1 MAKKP
6 RKYFIVG
13 LFVAVAF
20 LITAATII
28 WINVSNFFEGGEI
41 YVSYF
46 DESVQ
51 GITRGTEVR
60 YQGVRVGRVEE
71 VRISPDNK
79 TVGVYM
85 LINLRDDLTRK
96 VVAQLR
102 MTGITGMMFVNL
114 EPRRP
119 GDLDLSPKI
128 RFATE
133 FPVIPSRP
141 SEVAQILTGVRD
153 VVEDIRK
160 ADIQGA
166 IREIKAAAVGIGN
179 LTNGEEMNKILAK
192 TDAASGYLRNSL
204 KRIDQSLAQGKLD
217 RVLTEAHDAFKGMG
231 TLMDGAKTDVRD
243 SKIPETVKRARLT
256 LDEVREVMT
265 NLRRTSENLDKLLE
279 RLYQRPSDVIFGRP
293 PQPRF
298 NEKSTKARKAGR

>member
-1 MAKKP
+1 MAKKA

-13 LFVAVAF
+13 LFVTVAF
-20 LITAATII
+20 LISAATII
-28 WINVSNFFEGGEI
+28 WINVSNFFEAGDM

-51 GITRGTEVR
+51 GISRGTEVR

-71 VRISPDNK
+71 VRIAPDNK

-85 LINLRDDLTRK
+85 LINLRDDLSRK

-102 MTGITGMMFVNL
+102 MTGITGLMFVNL

-119 GDLDLSPKI
+119 GDPDLSPKI
-128 RFATE
+128 KFATE
-133 FPVIPSRP
+133 YPVIPSRP

-153 VVEDIRK
+153 VVENIRQ
-160 ADIQGA
+160 ADIEGA
-166 IREIKAAAVGIGN
+166 IREIKAAAVGIRN
-179 LTNGEEMNKILAK
+179 LSKGEELKKVLAK
-192 TDAASGYLRNSL
+192 ADEAAGYLRNSL
-204 KRIDQSLAQGKLD
+204 RRIDQSLAQGKLD
-217 RVLTEAHDAFKGMG
+217 GVFKEATLAFKGVNN
-231 TLMDGAKTDVRD
+231 LMNGVQIEVRD

-256 LDEVREVMT
+256 LDEAREVLA
-265 NLRRTSENLDKLLE
+265 NLRRTSETLDGLLE
-279 RLYQRPSDVIFGRP
+279 RLRQRPSDVLFGRP

-298 NEKSTKARKAGR
+298 NEKPTKARKADR

>member
-13 LFVAVAF
+13 LFVTVAF
-20 LITAATII
+20 LISAATII
-28 WINVSNFFEGGEI
+28 WINVSNFFEFGET

-71 VRISPDNK
+71 VRIAPDNK

-119 GDLDLSPKI
+119 GDPDLSPKI

-133 FPVIPSRP
+133 YPVIPSRP
-141 SEVAQILTGVRD
+141 SEVAQILTGIRD
-153 VVEDIRK
+153 VVENIRQ
-160 ADIQGA
+160 ADIEGA
-166 IREIKAAAVGIGN
+166 IREIKAAAVGIRN
-179 LTNGEEMNKILAK
+179 LTKGDELNRMLAK
-192 TDAASGYLRNSL
+192 ADEAAGYLRSSL
-204 KRIDQSLAQGKLD
+204 RRIDQSLAKGKLD
-217 RVLTEAHDAFKGMG
+217 NVLTEATQAFKGVNS
-231 TLMDGAKTDVRD
+231 LMNGVQTEVRD

-256 LDEVREVMT
+256 LNEAREVLV
-265 NLRRTSENLDKLLE
+265 NLRRTSENLDRLLE
-279 RLYQRPSDVIFGRP
+279 RLYQRPSDVLFGRP

-298 NEKSTKARKAGR
+298 NEKPPKARKADR

>member
-1 MAKKP
+1 MAKKS

-13 LFVAVAF
+13 LFVTVAF
-20 LITAATII
+20 LISAATII
-28 WINVSNFFEGGEI
+28 WINVSNFFEFGET

-51 GITRGTEVR
+51 GISRGTEVR
-60 YQGVRVGRVEE
+60 YQGVRVGRVEQ

-153 VVEDIRK
+153 VVEDIRQ

-166 IREIKAAAVGIGN
+166 IREIKAAAAGIRN
-179 LTNGEEMNKILAK
+179 LTNGVEMNKILAK
-192 TDAASGYLRNSL
+192 TNEASGYLRNSL
-204 KRIDQSLAQGKLD
+204 RRIDKSLAQGKLD
-217 RVLTEAHDAFKGMG
+217 GALTEAHNAFKRMG
-231 TLMDGAKTDVRD
+231 TLMDGANTDVRD

-256 LDEVREVMT
+256 LDEAREVMT
-265 NLRRTSENLDKLLE
+265 NLRRTSETLDNVLE
-279 RLYQRPSDVIFGRP
+279 RLYQRPSDVLFGRP

-298 NEKSTKARKAGR
+298 NEKPTKARKADR

>member
-13 LFVAVAF
+13 LFVTVAF
-20 LITAATII
+20 LISAATII
-28 WINVSNFFEGGEI
+28 WINVSNFFEFGET

-71 VRISPDNK
+71 VRIAPDNK

-119 GDLDLSPKI
+119 GDPDLSPKI

-133 FPVIPSRP
+133 YPVIPSRP

-153 VVEDIRK
+153 VVEDIRQ
-160 ADIQGA
+160 ADIEGA
-166 IREIKAAAVGIGN
+166 VREIKAAAVGIRN
-179 LTNGEEMNKILAK
+179 LTKGDELNRMLAK
-192 TDAASGYLRNSL
+192 ADEAAGYLRSSL
-204 KRIDQSLAQGKLD
+204 RRIDQSLAKGKLD
-217 RVLTEAHDAFKGMG
+217 NVLTEATQAFKGVNS
-231 TLMDGAKTDVRD
+231 LMNGVQTEVRD

-256 LDEVREVMT
+256 LNEAREVLV
-265 NLRRTSENLDKLLE
+265 NLRRTSENLDRLLE
-279 RLYQRPSDVIFGRP
+279 RLYQRPSDVLFGRP

-298 NEKSTKARKAGR
+298 NEKPTKARKADR